1 METELVNIENSPAE
15 EAGKEVSKATRRLIE
30 WILILILLLGYVV
43 VSFSQSNLDTIRF
56 KALSTFNPTIKDAI
70 KLNDLPEIKDSVKR
84 IKDINYGITSKPIFP
99 KYQVQEISS
108 AKMKNEPLPKLYH
121 SLLKAGYSPF
131 YNMPYGEFWIANTRD
146 REKSFGAHVKHLSST
161 THLENVGY
169 GGFSDNAANVFGKQF
184 YKKHTLSGEFNYE
197 RNVVHYYGYDTSVN
211 KVSDDFTKQRYQ
223 LFEPKIRLLSHYTDS
238 THINHDIRA
247 SYYNLQNLNRESE
260 NNFRVNALGSMFLNK
275 EKFNLDFLTDY
286 YNHKQSN
293 DTLNDVIVTLHPS
306 FEAHGKKW
314 HADIGLAGTLDNFR
328 GKAKF
333 YPYPR
338 INVYYDI
345 YEHMVIPYAGL
356 DGGLI
361 KNSFRSLSRENP
373 FIDTVVNFANTNN
386 RVNAFGGLKGN
397 LSSHTSYDVK
407 TAYSVYEHMYF
418 YVLNYSSPVQM
429 HNMFDLVYDTATLLT
444 LSGQIKYT
452 MKEKLNLYAKGNYY
466 KWTTKH
472 LQRAYMKP
480 DFDVTFTGVYN
491 LQSKIILRADLFF
504 MGQQWSYSPI
514 TDSNNQLSYGPKQI
528 KGWADI
534 NLEAEYRYS
543 KMLSFFV
550 RFNNIASQRYYRWER
565 YPSQRFSAMLG
576 LSFVPF

>member
-1 METELVNIENSPAE
+1 METELVNIENNSAD
-15 EAGKEVSKATRRLIE
+15 EAKQEVGKTTRRLIE
-30 WILILILLLGYVV
+30 WILILILLMGYVV

-84 IKDINYGITSKPIFP
+84 IKDIHYGINSRPIFP

-146 REKSFGAHVKHLSST
+146 REKSFGAHLKHLSST
-161 THLENVGY
+161 SHLENVGY
-169 GGFSDNAANVFGKQF
+169 SGFSDNAVNVFGKQF
-184 YKKHTLSGEFNYE
+184 YKKHTLSGDFNYE
-197 RNVVHYYGYDTSVN
+197 RNVVHYYGYDTSIN

-223 LFEPKIRLLSHYTDS
+223 LFEPKLQLLSHYTDS
-238 THINHDIRA
+238 THMNHDIRA
-247 SYYNLQNLNRESE
+247 SYYNLQSLNRESE
-260 NNFRVNALGSMFLNK
+260 NNFKLNALGNMYIQK
-275 EKFNLDFLTDY
+275 EKFNLGFLTDY

-314 HADIGLAGTLDNFR
+314 HADIGLAGTMDNFR
-328 GKAKF
+328 GKTKF
-333 YPYPR
+333 YPYPKL
-338 INVYYDI
+338 NVYYDI
-345 YEHMVIPYAGL
+345 YEHIIIPYAGL
-356 DGGLI
+356 DGGYI

-373 FIDTVVNFANTNN
+373 FIDTVINFNNTNN
-386 RVNAFGGLKGN
+386 KVNAFGGLKGN

-407 TAYSVYEHMYF
+407 AAYSVYEHMYF
-418 YVLNYSSPVQM
+418 YVLNYPSPVQM
-429 HNMFDLVYDTATLLT
+429 HNMFDVVYDTATLLT
-444 LSGQIKYT
+444 LSGQLKYT
-452 MKEKLNLYAKGNYY
+452 MKEKLNFYAKGNYY

-472 LQRAYMKP
+472 LARAYMKP
-480 DFDVTFTGVYN
+480 DFDITFTGVYN
-491 LQSKIILRADLFF
+491 IRSTFIFRADLFF
-504 MGQQWSYSPI
+504 MGQQWSYTPI
-514 TDSNNQLSYGPKQI
+514 TEPNNDAHYGPVQI

-543 KMLSFFV
+543 KMLSIFV
-550 RFNNIASQRYYRWER
+550 RFNNIASQRYYKWEN

-576 LSFVPF
+576 LTFVPF